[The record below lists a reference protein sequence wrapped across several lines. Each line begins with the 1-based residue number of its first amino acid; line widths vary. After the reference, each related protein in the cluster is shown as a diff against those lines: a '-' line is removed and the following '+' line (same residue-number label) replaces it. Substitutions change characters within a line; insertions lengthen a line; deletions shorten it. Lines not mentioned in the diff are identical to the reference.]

1 MPVLRR
7 IARPLLAS
15 MYVVGGVNTLRN
27 SAQHAKVAEP
37 VVSRI
42 ADVLPERVPSDVVT
56 LVRIDAA
63 VKVGAGTLL
72 ALGKYPR
79 LAALVLAGS
88 LVPTT
93 IAGHPFWQEDDPAS
107 RANQQTHFIKNLSML
122 GGLLIAAGDTAG
134 RPSLGWRARH
144 AADRASH
151 RVQDVASATSSRA
164 HDAASATSTRAHDAA
179 GTVLEALPSR

>member
-1 MPVLRR
+1 M
-7 IARPLLAS
+7 AS
-15 MYVVGGVNTLRN
+15 MYIVGGVNTLRN
-27 SAQHAKVAEP
+27 ANQHAKVAEP

-56 LVRIDAA
+56 LVRVDAA
-63 VKVGAGTLL
+63 VKVGAGTML
-72 ALGKYPR
+72 ALGKFPR
-79 LAALVLAGS
+79 LAAAVLAGS

-93 IAGHPFWQEDDPAS
+93 LAGHPFWQEDDPAT

-134 RPSLGWRARH
+134 RPSFGWRTRR

-151 RVQDVASATSSRA
+151 RVQG
-164 HDAASATSTRAHDAA
+164 AAAVTSTRAHDAA
-179 GTVLEALPSR
+179 GSVRDALPTR